1 MSRDSFRYA
10 LASKLGEII
19 TPELATWLELHCM
32 PYEVGFMTS
41 VGVGAGT
48 EMSGLL
54 ARLEEEVMMRPQVEC
69 PVREF
74 FAPGLYAR
82 EITIPKGAV
91 LIGAVHR
98 TANMAVLSR
107 GCLRLVTETGTND
120 ISAVDEN
127 IVLTVQPG
135 GKNAAVALETA
146 VWTNYHPTTETNPDR
161 LVELLTESRRNE
173 LAGGS
178 RNKQLLRNG
187 GQIIQ
192 IGGE

>member
-1 MSRDSFRYA
+1 MSRDSFRHA
-10 LASKLGEII
+10 LASRLGEVL

-32 PYEVGFMTS
+32 PYEVGFVTS

-54 ARLEEEVMMRPQVEC
+54 ARLEAEMMHRPQVEC

-82 EITIPKGAV
+82 EITIHKGNV

-98 TANMAVLSR
+98 TTNMAVLSR
-107 GCLRLVTETGTND
+107 GRLRLVTEDGTTD
-120 ISAVDEN
+120 ISADDANHVM
-127 IVLTVQPG
+127 TVRPG

-146 VWTNYHPTTETNPDR
+146 VWTNYFPTTETDPKR
-161 LVELLTESRRNE
+161 LVELLTECRHDE
-173 LAGGS
+173 LLGGS
-178 RNKQLLRNG
+178 RNPQLLALAER
-187 GQIIQ
+187 QKKL
-192 IGGE
+192 EA